1 MLVLNNARGLAL
13 AMWKILWY
21 EARSAAAQDD
31 LECAAELFT
40 RSLFEAQRSL
50 HSSEP
55 EFDSFLKERNEF
67 YRIYSKKN
75 RSPIETFQNLEAL
88 PHHKKV
94 NQPGSDDF
102 TIWKLCSQCG
112 KSLKFCGCRSLIK
125 YETKKPAPI
134 EPGDMIAKKYQIV
147 RNLGSGGMAVIYLV
161 RDPAD
166 KLFAMKILNSTF
178 VEESEAS
185 ERFEREARVIRKMRH
200 PRIISVFDFGR
211 TSDGRPFYVME
222 FVEGECLLSL
232 LEREVRLNAA
242 DTCTV
247 GLQICDAMA
256 HAHNLGIIHRDLK
269 PSNIILLS
277 GSKEYPEVKIVDF
290 GIAKLNQSWDQMESR
305 LTQEGQIL
313 GSPAYMSPE
322 QCLGNEIDHRSDI
335 YSIGCVLYQLLCGA
349 PPFWAEHSLAL
360 LYKQVNEEPPSAIP
374 SPVETISAKL
384 EKIILKT
391 LQKDPNARY
400 QSMLAM
406 ESDLLDCVT

>member
-1 MLVLNNARGLAL
+1 
-13 AMWKILWY
+13 MWKTLWN
-21 EARSAAAQDD
+21 EARTAVAQDD
-31 LECAAELFT
+31 FECAAELFT

-50 HSSEP
+50 QAGEP
-55 EFDSFLKERNEF
+55 EFDNFLKERNEF
-67 YRIYSKKN
+67 YRAYSKKSKN
-75 RSPIETFQNLEAL
+75 ASQTLQNME
-88 PHHKKV
+88 
-94 NQPGSDDF
+94 DDF

-112 KSLKFCGCRSLIK
+112 KSLKFCGCRSLLK
-125 YETKKPAPI
+125 YESKKPAQI

-147 RNLGSGGMAVIYLV
+147 RDLGVGGMAVVYLV
-161 RDPAD
+161 RDDAD
-166 KLFAMKILNSTF
+166 RLFAMKILNSTF

-211 TSDGRPFYVME
+211 TYDGRSFYVME
-222 FVEGECLLSL
+222 FVEGESLLSI

-242 DTCTV
+242 DTCKV

-277 GSKEYPEVKIVDF
+277 GDRENPEVKIVDF
-290 GIAKLNQSWDQMESR
+290 GIAKLNQSWDQVESR

-322 QCLGNEIDHRSDI
+322 QCLGDEIDHRSDI
-335 YSIGCVLYQLLCGA
+335 YSIGCVMYQLLCGA

-374 SPVETISAKL
+374 LQHEAISAKL
-384 EKIILKT
+384 EKIVLRT

-406 ESDLLDCVT
+406 ESDLLECVG

>member
-1 MLVLNNARGLAL
+1 
-13 AMWKILWY
+13 MWKILWN

-31 LECAAELFT
+31 FECAAELFT

-50 HSSEP
+50 QAGEP
-55 EFDSFLKERNEF
+55 EFDQFLKERNEF
-67 YRIYSKKN
+67 YKVYSSKSK
-75 RSPIETFQNLEAL
+75 SPDQTIQHLEAL

-94 NQPGSDDF
+94 SQAASDDF

-112 KSLKFCGCRSLIK
+112 KSLKFCGCRSLLR
-125 YETKKPAPI
+125 YESQKPAQI
-134 EPGDMIAKKYQIV
+134 EPGDIIAKKYQIV
-147 RNLGSGGMAVIYLV
+147 RNLGSGGMAVVYLV

-211 TSDGRPFYVME
+211 TFDGRSFYVME
-222 FVEGECLLSL
+222 FVEGESLLSL
-232 LEREVRLNAA
+232 LEREVRLSAA
-242 DTCTV
+242 DTCKV

-277 GSKEYPEVKIVDF
+277 GDKENPEVKIVDF
-290 GIAKLNQSWDQMESR
+290 GIAKLNQSWDQIESR

-322 QCLGNEIDHRSDI
+322 QCLGDEIDHRSDI
-335 YSIGCVLYQLLCGA
+335 YSIGCVMYQLLCGA

-360 LYKQVNEEPPSAIP
+360 LYKQVNEEPPSTIPLPQEAI
-374 SPVETISAKL
+374 STKL

-391 LQKDPNARY
+391 LQKDPNSRY

-406 ESDLLDCVT
+406 ESDLLECVT